1 MGRNAAEKS
10 DATPWLPGVEKWPHE
25 PVLVEL
31 VKNSNPSFTGTVA
44 VRDRERARGIVE
56 SLLIGHGVVA
66 TSRKFGCS
74 TRTVHNVVKILR
86 DRGELKSIG
95 EHIVERLEEVI
106 TVGTEVWAEAL
117 EEGRM
122 SPGHIPIPVLAA
134 IDKRSQLQAGL
145 VLGTGR
151 TEKEIQAG
159 DVEAA
164 FRLMKP
170 LTPGV
175 DTQSTG
181 SHPKPLNANA
191 SDDMDTALDTSE
203 AAPGAEDP
211 VLPTVPQRRGDPGG
225 GGQSFAPPPLQG
237 D

>member
-1 MGRNAAEKS
+1 MGKNREKTTV
-10 DATPWLPGVEKWPHE
+10 DPWLPGVEKWPHE
-25 PVLVEL
+25 PQLEL
-31 VKNSNPSFTGTVA
+31 VVRHNSNPTFTGAVA
-44 VRDRERARGIVE
+44 VKDKQRARDIVE
-56 SLLIGHGVVA
+56 HLLIGHGVVA

-74 TRTVHNVVKILR
+74 TRTIHNICKILR
-86 DRGELKSIG
+86 DRGELKAIG
-95 EHIVERLEEVI
+95 EHIVDRLEEVI
-106 TVGTEVWAEAL
+106 TVGTEVWLESI
-117 EEGRM
+117 EEGKI
-122 SPGHIPIPVLAA
+122 SPGHLPIPILAA

-181 SHPKPLNANA
+181 STSKSLHSNA
-191 SDDMDTALDTSE
+191 SMDVDTALDTVE